1 MTAVVLV
8 EQPDAW
14 RHLCP
19 HLAAKAGLR
28 VLDVRDYLQD
38 GLHEGA
44 VVGDRD
50 LVVNLADT
58 QDYQSNGYYCS
69 LLAEARGHRVVPTVR
84 TSLDLQ
90 QGATFRPRAGLD
102 AATRRF
108 LLALPDNR
116 HTVDVMFG
124 QTAEPA
130 LAELARELFDS
141 FRAPFL
147 RLELHRDDE
156 GERRTWRIHA
166 ISQLTLGQLTP
177 EQHVDVGPALERW
190 LTRRWRTP
198 RSRPRPR
205 QRLAI
210 LHDPNEA
217 SPPSN
222 RKAIKRFI
230 EAATAQGIAAE
241 PITQHDRARLGEFDG
256 LFLRVTTSV
265 DHYSYQMACQA
276 EREGLVVIDDPQS
289 IIRCSN
295 KVYLA
300 ELLRRHNLPMPTSLI
315 VGPRDL
321 DRAEQV
327 CGYPIVLKVP
337 DGSFSRGVFKVRDR
351 AELEA
356 QAQLMFQ
363 RSELI
368 VAQAYTY
375 TEFDWRIGVLANE
388 PLFASKYHMAKH
400 HWQVYKHAE
409 GGSRYGSSE
418 AVPLADVPREVF
430 DAALGATRLIGEGL
444 YGVDL
449 KQKLDGEVVIIEVND
464 NPNIDSPYE
473 DRDLG
478 QGLWA
483 RLVGEFARRM
493 AC

>member
-1 MTAVVLV
+1 MTAVVIVDQASDWQHDL
-8 EQPDAW
+8 P
-14 RHLCP
+14 
-19 HLAAKAGLR
+19 GLR
-28 VLDVRDYLQD
+28 VLAVSDYLHD
-38 GLHEGA
+38 KSG
-44 VVGDRD
+44 VGGRD
-50 LVVNLADT
+50 LVVNLCRT

-69 LLAEARGHRVVPTVR
+69 LLAEARGHRVIPSVR
-84 TSLDLQ
+84 TSLDLAQ
-90 QGATFRPRAGLD
+90 AVGFRPRAGLD

-108 LLALPDNR
+108 LHTLSGDR

-124 QTAEPA
+124 RTREPA
-130 LAELARELFDS
+130 FAELGRELFDS
-141 FRAPFL
+141 FRTPFL
-147 RLELHRDDE
+147 RLELCCDVD
-156 GERRTWRIHA
+156 GERRIWRIQA
-166 ISQLTLGQLTP
+166 IGQLTFGALTP
-177 EQHVDVGPALERW
+177 EQQLEVGPALERW
-190 LTRRWRTP
+190 LTCRWRTP
-198 RSRPRPR
+198 RRHPRPR
-205 QRLAI
+205 QRIAI

-230 EAATAQGIAAE
+230 EAAAAQGIAAE
-241 PITQHDRARLGEFDG
+241 PITQHDRPRLAEFDG
-256 LFLRVTTSV
+256 LFVRVTTSV

-276 EREGLVVIDDPQS
+276 EREGIVVLDDPQS

-300 ELLRRHNLPMPTSLI
+300 ELLRRHGLPMPTSLI

-337 DGSFSRGVFKVRDR
+337 DGSFSRGVFKACNR

-356 QAQLMFQ
+356 QAQRMFS

-388 PLFASKYHMAKH
+388 PLFASRYHMAKH

-418 AVPLADVPREVF
+418 AVPLAEVPREVL
-430 DAALGATRLIGEGL
+430 DAALAATRQIGDGI

-449 KQKLDGEVVIIEVND
+449 KQKLDGDVVIIEVND

-478 QGLWA
+478 QTLWA
-483 RLVGEFARRM
+483 RLVGEFSRRM
-493 AC
+493 RC

>member
-1 MTAVVLV
+1 MTAVVIV
-8 EQPDAW
+8 DQP
-14 RHLCP
+14 
-19 HLAAKAGLR
+19 
-28 VLDVRDYLQD
+28 LDWQHALPGVRTLGVSEYLHD
-38 GLHEGA
+38 ENG
-44 VVGDRD
+44 VGDRD
-50 LVVNLADT
+50 LVVNLCRT
-58 QDYQSNGYYCS
+58 HDYQSNGYYCS
-69 LLAEARGHRVVPTVR
+69 LLAEARGHRVIPSVR

-90 QGATFRPRAGLD
+90 QVADFRPRAGLD
-102 AATRRF
+102 AATRRC
-108 LLALPDNR
+108 LHALAGN
-116 HTVDVMFG
+116 HCTVDVLFG
-124 QTAEPA
+124 QTSEPA
-130 LAELARELFDS
+130 FAELGRELFDS

-147 RLELHRDDE
+147 RLELCCDDVGD
-156 GERRTWRIHA
+156 GERRIWRIHA
-166 ISQLTLGQLTP
+166 IAQLTFGVLTP
-177 EQHVDVGPALERW
+177 EQQREIGPALERW

-230 EAATAQGIAAE
+230 EAAAAQGIAAE
-241 PITQHDRARLGEFDG
+241 PITERDRPRLTEYDA
-256 LFLRVTTSV
+256 LFVRVTTRV

-276 EREGLVVIDDPQS
+276 ERDGLVVLDDPQS

-300 ELLRRHNLPMPTSLI
+300 ELLRRHDLPMPTSLI
-315 VGPRDL
+315 VGVNDL
-321 DRAEQV
+321 DRAAQV

-337 DGSFSRGVFKVRDR
+337 DGSFSRGVFKARDR
-351 AELEA
+351 AELEL
-356 QAQLMFQ
+356 QAQRMFQ

-388 PLFASKYHMAKH
+388 PLFASKYHMAKR
-400 HWQVYKHAE
+400 HWQVYKHAD

-418 AVPLADVPREVF
+418 AVPLAEVPRAVL
-430 DAALGATRLIGEGL
+430 DAALAATRQIGDGI

-449 KQKLDGEVVIIEVND
+449 KQKQDGEVVIIEVND

-478 QGLWA
+478 LGLWA

-493 AC
+493 AASSPCPP

>member
-1 MTAVVLV
+1 VI
-8 EQPDAW
+8 P
-14 RHLCP
+14 
-19 HLAAKAGLR
+19 
-28 VLDVRDYLQD
+28 
-38 GLHEGA
+38 
-44 VVGDRD
+44 
-50 LVVNLADT
+50 
-58 QDYQSNGYYCS
+58 S
-69 LLAEARGHRVVPTVR
+69 VR

-102 AATRRF
+102 AGTRRF
-108 LLALPDNR
+108 LHALAGSQ
-116 HTVDVMFG
+116 HTVDVLFG
-124 QTAEPA
+124 QTGEPA
-130 LAELARELFDS
+130 FAELARELFDC

-147 RLELHRDDE
+147 RLELCRGDD
-156 GERRTWRIHA
+156 GERRNWRIHS
-166 ISQLTLGQLTP
+166 IRQLTLGVLTP
-177 EQHVDVGPALERW
+177 EQQSEVGPALERW
-190 LTRRWRTP
+190 LSRRGRSP

-230 EAATAQGIAAE
+230 EAAAAQGIAAE
-241 PITQHDRARLGEFDG
+241 PITLHDRARLAEFDA

-276 EREGLVVIDDPQS
+276 EREGLVVLDDPQS

-300 ELLRRHNLPMPTSLI
+300 ELLRRHGLPMPTSEI
-315 VGPRDL
+315 IGPDDL
-321 DRAEQV
+321 DRAERV

-351 AELEA
+351 GELET
-356 QAQLMFQ
+356 QARLMFQ

-418 AVPLADVPREVF
+418 CVPLAEVPREVL
-430 DAALGATRLIGEGL
+430 DSALAATRPIGDGI

-473 DRDLG
+473 DRESSG
-478 QGLWA
+478 PGVWV
-483 RLVGEFARRM
+483 RLVDEFARRM
-493 AC
+493 SAVRQPMPTMISGAATVRSS

>member
-1 MTAVVLV
+1 MTAIVIVDQLSDW
-8 EQPDAW
+8 QHDLP
-14 RHLCP
+14 
-19 HLAAKAGLR
+19 GMR
-28 VLDVRDYLQD
+28 VLEVSEY
-38 GLHEGA
+38 LHEGSG
-44 VVGDRD
+44 VGDRD
-50 LVVNLADT
+50 LVVNLCHS
-58 QDYQSNGYYCS
+58 QDYQSHGYYCS
-69 LLAEARGHRVVPTVR
+69 LLAEARGHRVIPSVR
-84 TSLDLQ
+84 TTLDLQ
-90 QGATFRPRAGLD
+90 QAATFRPRAGLD
-102 AATRRF
+102 ATTRRF
-108 LLALPDNR
+108 LQTLVTNH
-116 HTVDVMFG
+116 HTVDVLFG
-124 QTAEPA
+124 RTTEPA
-130 LAELARELFDS
+130 FAELGRELFDS
-141 FRAPFL
+141 FLAPFL
-147 RLELHRDDE
+147 RLELRRDDD
-156 GERRTWRIHA
+156 GERRSWRVQA
-166 ISQLTLGQLTP
+166 IGQLTFGALTP
-177 EQHVDVGPALERW
+177 EQQLEVGPALERW

-205 QRLAI
+205 QRLAV
-210 LHDPNEA
+210 LLDPNEA

-241 PITQHDRARLGEFDG
+241 PITEHDRARLAEFDA

-276 EREGLVVIDDPQS
+276 EREGLVVLDDPQS

-300 ELLRRHNLPMPTSLI
+300 ELLHRHGLPMPTSLI
-315 VGPRDL
+315 VAPGDL

-356 QAQLMFQ
+356 QAQTMFQ
-363 RSELI
+363 RSKLI

-375 TEFDWRIGVLANE
+375 TEFDWRVGVLANE
-388 PLFASKYHMAKH
+388 ALFASKYHMAKH

-418 AVPLADVPREVF
+418 AVPLAEVPREVL
-430 DAALGATRLIGEGL
+430 DAALGATRQIGDGI

-449 KQKLDGEVVIIEVND
+449 KQKLDGEVVVIEVND

-483 RLVGEFARRM
+483 RIVGEFARRM
-493 AC
+493 AQL